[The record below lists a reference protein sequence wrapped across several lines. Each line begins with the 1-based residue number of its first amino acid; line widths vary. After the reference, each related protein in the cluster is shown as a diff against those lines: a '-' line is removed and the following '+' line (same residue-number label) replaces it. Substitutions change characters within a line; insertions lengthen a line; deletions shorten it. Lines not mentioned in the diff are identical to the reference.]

1 MRKARVPCLRQ
12 PRVEQ
17 HAIQLGTNR
26 RFLSTAH
33 ILLSSCV
40 FAASARPPHTSVV
53 MQLRVRRP
61 VWSPT
66 GPARRAASGARRPAV
81 HSERTNRT
89 RNGHMVSSGQRRD
102 RAGAPCWR
110 LARWPPRIMRRRM
123 PDSLPHVSRYIKLKQ
138 EIRLLRHVKV
148 RSEPTS
154 KPDPNA
160 EPIDG
165 RSSIKA
171 EKQSAHSNFVSSV
184 AFSPDGKSNVSG
196 NNNYLTPAGNR
207 RTLCVCFCCSR
218 HRGVVIRA

>member
-1 MRKARVPCLRQ
+1 MPRWEAQHRRTRRQRRRFCTAQASAVRPRRCGQHVDATFSTPPWSTEAAETTSSAPSGWMRMASLRKARVPCLRQ

-89 RNGHMVSSGQRRD
+89 RNGHMVQTVFARAQR
-102 RAGAPCWR
+102 
-110 LARWPPRIMRRRM
+110 
-123 PDSLPHVSRYIKLKQ
+123 
-138 EIRLLRHVKV
+138 E
-148 RSEPTS
+148 
-154 KPDPNA
+154 
-160 EPIDG
+160 
-165 RSSIKA
+165 
-171 EKQSAHSNFVSSV
+171 
-184 AFSPDGKSNVSG
+184 
-196 NNNYLTPAGNR
+196 
-207 RTLCVCFCCSR
+207 
-218 HRGVVIRA
+218 RGVGGGPEPATAF

>member
-1 MRKARVPCLRQ
+1 MDEDGILRSGATARRHSHPGWLGWTLKDGCGWWQLEEGDRTGRASQGKERPRHTLRKARVPCLRQ

-61 VWSPT
+61 VWSPS

-89 RNGHMVSSGQRRD
+89 RNGRMVQTACALQRRQT
-102 RAGAPCWR
+102 G
-110 LARWPPRIMRRRM
+110 
-123 PDSLPHVSRYIKLKQ
+123 SGSG
-138 EIRLLRHVKV
+138 IRGSV
-148 RSEPTS
+148 R
-154 KPDPNA
+154 
-160 EPIDG
+160 G
-165 RSSIKA
+165 LC
-171 EKQSAHSNFVSSV
+171 
-184 AFSPDGKSNVSG
+184 
-196 NNNYLTPAGNR
+196 YYTPYA
-207 RTLCVCFCCSR
+207 
-218 HRGVVIRA
+218 

>member
-1 MRKARVPCLRQ
+1 MDEDGILRSGATARRHSHPGWLGWTLKDGCGWWQLEEGDRTGRASQGKERPRHTLRMARVPCLRQ

-26 RFLSTAH
+26 RLLSTAH

-89 RNGHMVSSGQRRD
+89 RNGRMVQTAVRRGGS
-102 RAGAPCWR
+102 RFYATRRSLR
-110 LARWPPRIMRRRM
+110 LRTEKR
-123 PDSLPHVSRYIKLKQ
+123 V
-138 EIRLLRHVKV
+138 
-148 RSEPTS
+148 
-154 KPDPNA
+154 DPLEEA
-160 EPIDG
+160 C
-165 RSSIKA
+165 
-171 EKQSAHSNFVSSV
+171 
-184 AFSPDGKSNVSG
+184 
-196 NNNYLTPAGNR
+196 R
-207 RTLCVCFCCSR
+207 RTSR
-218 HRGVVIRA
+218 STHAVFER